1 MPTKPKLLD
10 ITTILTLMK
19 YKVSLAVTFTTI
31 TGYLICQGS
40 FDLRLL
46 YTAIGVFILAGGTS
60 ALNQIQER
68 RFDARMERTK
78 HRPLPS
84 NKITKNT
91 ALIISLIL
99 ILSGLFI
106 LWHLSGKVSAAL
118 GLFNIFWYNVVYT
131 YLKQVTPF
139 AVVPGSL
146 VGAIPAMIGWSAAGG
161 AIFDTRI
168 IVIAYFLF
176 IWQIPHFW
184 FLLLKYGK
192 EYEEAGFP
200 SITKVFS
207 QQGLKSL
214 TYIWIIATSITT
226 LMFPLFNIVTI
237 PLLLII
243 IFILNIWLVITF
255 TRITFNLK
263 ISINFKRA
271 FATIN
276 VFMLVILL
284 LLTLEAIINRT
295 FLL

>member
-1 MPTKPKLLD
+1 MPIKIELPD

-19 YKVSLAVTFTTI
+19 YKVSLSVTFTTV
-31 TGYLICQGS
+31 TGYLICSGS

-46 YTAIGVFILAGGTS
+46 YTALGVFILAGGTS

-68 RFDARMERTK
+68 KFDALMERTK

-84 NKITKNT
+84 HKITPKT
-91 ALIISLIL
+91 ALIISIIL
-99 ILSGLFI
+99 MLPGLTILYF
-106 LWHLSGKVSAAL
+106 LSGKVSAAL
-118 GLFNIFWYNVVYT
+118 GLFNIFWYNIIYT
-131 YLKQVTPF
+131 YLKQITPF

-146 VGAIPAMIGWSAAGG
+146 VGAIPAIIGWTAAGG

-168 IVIAYFLF
+168 IIIAYFLF

-184 FLLLKYGK
+184 FLLIKYGK

-200 SITKVFS
+200 SISKVFS
-207 QQGLKSL
+207 QQSLKSL
-214 TYIWIIATSITT
+214 TFIWIIATSITT
-226 LMFPLFNIVTI
+226 LMFPLFNIITI

-284 LLTLEAIINRT
+284 ILTLEAIINRT
-295 FLL
+295 FIL

>member
-1 MPTKPKLLD
+1 MPTKPKLPE

-19 YKVSLAVTFTTI
+19 YKVSLAVTFTTV
-31 TGYLICQGS
+31 TGYLICSGS

-78 HRPLPS
+78 HRPIPS
-84 NKITKNT
+84 HKITPKS
-91 ALIISLIL
+91 ALIVSLIL
-99 ILSGLFI
+99 MIAGLSILYF
-106 LWHLSGKVSAAL
+106 LSGKVSAAL

-200 SITKVFS
+200 SISKVFS

-214 TYIWIIATSITT
+214 TFIWIIATSITT

-263 ISINFKRA
+263 IGINFKRA

>member
-1 MPTKPKLLD
+1 MPSKPKLPE

-31 TGYLICQGS
+31 TGYLICSGS

-84 NKITKNT
+84 HKITLQS
-91 ALIISLIL
+91 ALIVSLIL
-99 ILSGLFI
+99 MIAGLSILYF
-106 LWHLSGKVSAAL
+106 LSGKVSAAL
-118 GLFNIFWYNVVYT
+118 GLFNIFWYNIIYT
-131 YLKQVTPF
+131 YLKQITPF

-214 TYIWIIATSITT
+214 TFIWIIATSITT
-226 LMFPLFNIVTI
+226 MMFPLFNIVTI

-263 ISINFKRA
+263 IGINFKRA

-276 VFMLVILL
+276 IFMMVILL
-284 LLTLEAIINRT
+284 LLTFEAIINRST
-295 FLL
+295 FL

>member
-1 MPTKPKLLD
+1 MPNYLKLPD

-31 TGYLICQGS
+31 TGYLICSGS

-46 YTAIGVFILAGGTS
+46 YTALGVFILAGGSS

-68 RFDARMERTK
+68 NFDTRMERTK

-84 NKITKNT
+84 HKITPKT
-91 ALIISLIL
+91 ALIISIIL
-99 ILSGLFI
+99 MLLGLSILYF
-106 LWHLSGKVSAAL
+106 LSGKVSAAL
-118 GLFNIFWYNVVYT
+118 GLFNIFWYNIIYT
-131 YLKQVTPF
+131 YLKQITPF

-146 VGAIPAMIGWSAAGG
+146 VGAIPAMIGWTAAGG

-168 IVIAYFLF
+168 IIIAYFLF

-184 FLLLKYGK
+184 FLLIKYGK

-200 SITKVFS
+200 SISKVFS
-207 QQGLKSL
+207 QQSLKSL
-214 TYIWIIATSITT
+214 TFIWIIATSITT
-226 LMFPLFNIVTI
+226 LMFPLFNIITI

-263 ISINFKRA
+263 ISLNFKRA

-276 VFMLVILL
+276 IFMIAILL
-284 LLTLEAIINRT
+284 LLMIEALIISK
-295 FLL
+295 

>member
-1 MPTKPKLLD
+1 MQTKPKLPDLP
-10 ITTILTLMK
+10 TILSLMK
-19 YKVSLAVTFTTI
+19 YKVSLAVTFTTV
-31 TGYLICQGS
+31 TGYLICSGS

-46 YTAIGVFILAGGTS
+46 YTALGVFILAGGTS
-60 ALNQIQER
+60 ALNQFQER
-68 RFDARMERTK
+68 KFDARMERTK

-84 NKITKNT
+84 HKITPKT
-91 ALIISLIL
+91 ASIISIIL
-99 ILSGLFI
+99 MLSGLTI
-106 LWHLSGKVSAAL
+106 LYFFSGKISAAL
-118 GLFNIFWYNVVYT
+118 GLFNIFWYNIIYT
-131 YLKQVTPF
+131 YLKQITPF

-146 VGAIPAMIGWSAAGG
+146 VGAIPAMIGWTAAGG

-168 IVIAYFLF
+168 IIIAYFLF

-184 FLLLKYGK
+184 FLLMKYGK

-200 SITKVFS
+200 SITKVFN

-214 TYIWIIATSITT
+214 TFIWIIATSITT
-226 LMFPLFNIVTI
+226 LMFPLFNIITI

-243 IFILNIWLVITF
+243 IFILNIWLIITF

-276 VFMLVILL
+276 IFMIATLL
-284 LLTLEAIINRT
+284 LLLIEALIISK
-295 FLL
+295 

>member
-1 MPTKPKLLD
+1 MPTKSKLPD
-10 ITTILTLMK
+10 INTILTLMK
-19 YKVSLAVTFTTI
+19 YKVSLAVTFTTV
-31 TGYLICQGS
+31 TGYLICSGS
-40 FDLRLL
+40 FDLRLI

-68 RFDARMERTK
+68 NFDARMERTK
-78 HRPLPS
+78 HRPIPS
-84 NKITKNT
+84 HQITPKA
-91 ALIISLIL
+91 ALIISIL
-99 ILSGLFI
+99 LMLTGLFI
-106 LWHLSGKVSAAL
+106 LWHFSGKVSAAL
-118 GLFNIFWYNVVYT
+118 GLFNIFWYNVIYT
-131 YLKQVTPF
+131 YLKQITPF

-161 AIFDTRI
+161 GITDIRI
-168 IVIAYFLF
+168 IIIAYFLF

-200 SITKVFS
+200 SITKIFS

-214 TYIWIIATSITT
+214 TFIWIIATSITT

-255 TRITFNLK
+255 IKITFNLK
-263 ISINFKRA
+263 ISINFKQA

-276 VFMLVILL
+276 VFMMVILL